1 MKLFS
6 ANLEKQAK
14 NYFEPLKCESSVSN
28 GQLFM
33 PPHPWPK
40 ILTALSWPKIFMALP
55 LPKIFMAIIWAKM
68 LFATIAL
75 NQIGVTN
82 RKFLKTDTTKV
93 KPRSAL
99 LALIYFFLKM
109 SRNKKKLEERTFFS
123 SLTKLKW
130 FIK

>member
-55 LPKIFMAIIWAKM
+55 WPKIFMAIIWAKI

-82 RKFLKTDTTKV
+82 RKFLKTDTARV
-93 KPRSAL
+93 KPRSAIVPL
-99 LALIYFFLKM
+99 CSRLVFLSEDDM
-109 SRNKKKLEERTFFS
+109 KKKLSALKNKHFS
-123 SLTKLKW
+123 PR
-130 FIK
+130 

>member
-40 ILTALSWPKIFMALP
+40 IFMALP
-55 LPKIFMAIIWAKM
+55 WPKIFMAIIWAKI

-109 SRNKKKLEERTFFS
+109 SRNKKKT
-123 SLTKLKW
+123 
-130 FIK
+130 